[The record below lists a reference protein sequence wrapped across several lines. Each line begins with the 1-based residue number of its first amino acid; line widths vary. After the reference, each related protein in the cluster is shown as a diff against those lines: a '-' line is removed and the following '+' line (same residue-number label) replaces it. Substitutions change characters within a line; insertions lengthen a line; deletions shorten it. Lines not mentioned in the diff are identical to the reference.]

1 MRSKGYVS
9 FKELIEYTSTS
20 RSMLKSWIENGMPFY
35 RLGPRCN
42 RVKLDE
48 FNEWVKQFRVGADE
62 INHLETVWNQV
73 MEEV

>member
-1 MRSKGYVS
+1 
-9 FKELIEYTSTS
+9 
-20 RSMLKSWIENGMPFY
+20 MLRLWIESGMPFY

-48 FNEWVKQFRVGADE
+48 FNDWVKKFRAGTDE
-62 INHLETVWNQV
+62 KIHLDSIWDEV

>member
-1 MRSKGYVS
+1 MHPKGYIS
-9 FKELIEYTSTS
+9 FKELIKYTSTS
-20 RSMLKSWIENGMPFY
+20 RSMLRLWIESGMPFY

-48 FNEWVKQFRVGADE
+48 FNDWVKKFRAGTDE
-62 INHLETVWNQV
+62 KIHLDSIWDEV